1 MSTDE
6 EQTAAPGSGAPSG
19 ATLELSRDEMRAM
32 GYQVVDILVEHF
44 ATLHDQP
51 VRGWASRAD
60 LEARFREPAPDGPS
74 DPAAV
79 LARLERDMMPFFT
92 RVTHPRHFAFIP
104 IPSNFV
110 GAMADALASGLN
122 PFLGTWFA
130 GSGPSEI
137 EVVTIDWL
145 CKECGLPPESGGL
158 FVSGG
163 SVANL
168 TALGAARHARLE
180 VRGQSP
186 TDAVVYFSDQTHS
199 CVERA
204 LAVLGF
210 RADQMRKIP
219 ADDRFRLPLAAL
231 ATAIAADRAAG
242 RIPFCVIANAG
253 TTNTGAVDPLPE
265 LAALCR
271 REDLWLHVDGAYG
284 AAAVVCDRGRRALA
298 GIEQVDSL
306 ALDPHKW
313 LFQPA
318 ECGCVLV
325 RDRRLLLDTYTVH
338 PEYLQDVHRDA
349 EAVNFCDY
357 GIQLSRGFRALKLWM
372 TIQVFGMDNLR
383 AAVEHGFVLAETA
396 EALLRAGG
404 PWEVFTPA
412 EMGIVSFRF
421 IAPGCSEERLDALQ
435 IEIVDRLL
443 EGGWAVVTS
452 TRLAGHNALRLCT
465 INPRSTVDDVRGTIE
480 RMARIGEELVGLRP

>member
-1 MSTDE
+1 MSTEDGK
-6 EQTAAPGSGAPSG
+6 QMPAS
-19 ATLELSRDEMRAM
+19 TLEMSRDDMRAL
-32 GYQVVDILVEHF
+32 GYQVVDLLVEHF
-44 ATLHDQP
+44 ATLKDQP

-60 LEARFREPAPDGPS
+60 LEARFREPAPEGPS

-79 LARLERDMMPFFT
+79 LARLERDLIPFFT
-92 RVTHPRHFAFIP
+92 RVNHPRHFAFIP

-110 GAMADALASGLN
+110 GAMADALVAGLT
-122 PFLGTWFA
+122 PFAGTWFA
-130 GSGPSEI
+130 GSGPAEI
-137 EVVTIDWL
+137 ELVTIDWL
-145 CKECGLPPESGGL
+145 CRACGLPAEAGGL

-180 VRGQSP
+180 VRGER
-186 TDAVVYFSDQTHS
+186 TAGAVLYFSDQTHS
-199 CVERA
+199 SVERA

-219 ADDRFRLPLAAL
+219 ADDRFRLPLPRL
-231 ATAIAADRAAG
+231 EEEIAADRAAG

-271 REDLWLHVDGAYG
+271 REDLWLHADGAYG
-284 AAAVVCDRGRRALA
+284 AAAVVCDRGRRALG

-306 ALDPHKW
+306 SLDPHKW
-313 LFQPA
+313 LFQPI
-318 ECGCVLV
+318 ECGCVMV
-325 RDRRLLLDTYTVH
+325 RDRRLLHDTYTVH
-338 PEYLQDVHRDA
+338 PEYLQDVHSDA

-357 GIQLSRGFRALKLWM
+357 GIQLSRSFRALKLWM
-372 TIQVFGMDNLR
+372 TIQVFGMEHLR
-383 AAVEHGFVLAETA
+383 AAVDRGFVLAMAA

-404 PWEVFTPA
+404 PWEVINPA

-421 IAPGCSEERLDALQ
+421 TAPGLSEEALDALQ
-435 IEIVDRLL
+435 IEIAERQRAEGFALL
-443 EGGWAVVTS
+443 TT
-452 TRLAGHNALRLCT
+452 TRLHGRNALRLCT
-465 INPRSTVDDVRGTIE
+465 INPRITEDDLRQTIE
-480 RMARIGEELVGLRP
+480 DLARIGAHLTAGAP

>member
-1 MSTDE
+1 MTETTQEDLS
-6 EQTAAPGSGAPSG
+6 
-19 ATLELSRDEMRAM
+19 TLELSRDDMRAM
-32 GYQVVDILVEHF
+32 GYRVVDLLVEHF
-44 ATLHDQP
+44 ATLRDQP

-60 LEARFREPAPDGPS
+60 LEARFREPAPEGPS

-79 LARLERDMMPFFT
+79 LDRLERDLMPFFT

-110 GAMADALASGLN
+110 GAIADALASGLN
-122 PFLGTWFA
+122 PFAGTWFA
-130 GSGPSEI
+130 GSGPAEI
-137 EVVTIDWL
+137 ELVTIDWL
-145 CKECGLPPESGGL
+145 CKECGLPAEAGGL

-186 TDAVVYFSDQTHS
+186 AEAVVYFSDQTHS
-199 CVERA
+199 AVDRA

-210 RADQMRKIP
+210 RPDQMRKIP
-219 ADDRFRLPLAAL
+219 ADGRFRLPVAAVEAAL
-231 ATAIAADRAAG
+231 AADRAAG

-284 AAAVVCDRGRRALA
+284 AAAVLCDRGRRALA
-298 GIEQVDSL
+298 GLDQADSL
-306 ALDPHKW
+306 SLDPHKW

-325 RDRRLLLDTYTVH
+325 RDRRLLHETYTVH

-357 GIQLSRGFRALKLWM
+357 GIQLTRGFRALKLWM

-383 AAVEHGFVLAETA
+383 AAIEHGFELAETA
-396 EALLRAGG
+396 EELLRAGG
-404 PWEVFTPA
+404 SWEILTPA

-421 IAPGCSEERLDALQ
+421 TAPGLSEERLDAIQLA
-435 IEIVDRLL
+435 IVDALL
-443 EGGWAVVTS
+443 AERWAVVTS